1 MNIMYSNELRNK
13 VISIPL
19 KGKVNG
25 EKLTVRRWIVAML
38 TKLISRTEA
47 TYITLSE

>member
-13 VISIPL
+13 VISIPV

-25 EKLTVRRWIVAML
+25 EKLTVSRSIVEML
-38 TKLISRTEA
+38 TKLRTE
-47 TYITLSE
+47 TTSITLSE